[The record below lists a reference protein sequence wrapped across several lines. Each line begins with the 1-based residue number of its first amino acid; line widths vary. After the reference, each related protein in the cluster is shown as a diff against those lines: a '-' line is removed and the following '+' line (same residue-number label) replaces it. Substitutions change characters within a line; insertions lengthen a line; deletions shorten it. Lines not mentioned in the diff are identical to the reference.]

1 MRKKPWKTVYRT
13 GVGCSFPWAY
23 LMFLHI
29 KCKKNKYNLRDMR
42 CKMFSTFLTVFYCF
56 VCVLLYEKNRVPW
69 FFDFRKKSWSEKQE
83 KSYVLL
89 KKKKRVPYRGVCGY
103 IILNSANSAVWYYS
117 SKLLKPV
124 QCRLCAR
131 AIGAHVIFVQRYFF
145 LFVEFYGGAG
155 FARCSTFS
163 RRHGTWFVDFCVFM
177 KTILRKH
184 VFFFYPFA
192 NYSFEF
198 SCTKIEGATF
208 FFSLSKKYSKLCKN

>member
-1 MRKKPWKTVYRT
+1 MFYYTKKTEYPDFSIFVKKVE
-13 GVGCSFPWAY
+13 A
-23 LMFLHI
+23 
-29 KCKKNKYNLRDMR
+29 KNKKSPMFCLR
-42 CKMFSTFLTVFYCF
+42 
-56 VCVLLYEKNRVPW
+56 
-69 FFDFRKKSWSEKQE
+69 
-83 KSYVLL
+83 
-89 KKKKRVPYRGVCGY
+89 KKKRVPYRGVCGY

-155 FARCSTFS
+155 VARCSTFS

-184 VFFFYPFA
+184 VFFLTHSQIIHSNFRVQKLRVPL
-192 NYSFEF
+192 SFF
-198 SCTKIEGATF
+198 H
-208 FFSLSKKYSKLCKN
+208 

>member
-1 MRKKPWKTVYRT
+1 
-13 GVGCSFPWAY
+13 
-23 LMFLHI
+23 MFLHI
-29 KCKKNKYNLRDMR
+29 KCKKNKYNFRDMR

-56 VCVLLYEKNRVPW
+56 VCVLLYEKN
-69 FFDFRKKSWSEKQE
+69 
-83 KSYVLL
+83 
-89 KKKKRVPYRGVCGY
+89 RVPYRGVCGY

-184 VFFFYPFA
+184 VFFLTHSQIIHSNFRVQKLRVPL
-192 NYSFEF
+192 SFF
-198 SCTKIEGATF
+198 H
-208 FFSLSKKYSKLCKN
+208 

>member
-1 MRKKPWKTVYRT
+1 MFYYTKKTEYPDFSIFVKKVE
-13 GVGCSFPWAY
+13 A
-23 LMFLHI
+23 
-29 KCKKNKYNLRDMR
+29 KNKKSPMFCLR
-42 CKMFSTFLTVFYCF
+42 
-56 VCVLLYEKNRVPW
+56 KN
-69 FFDFRKKSWSEKQE
+69 
-83 KSYVLL
+83 
-89 KKKKRVPYRGVCGY
+89 RVPYRGVCGY

-124 QCRLCAR
+124 QRRLCAR

-184 VFFFYPFA
+184 VFFFDPFA